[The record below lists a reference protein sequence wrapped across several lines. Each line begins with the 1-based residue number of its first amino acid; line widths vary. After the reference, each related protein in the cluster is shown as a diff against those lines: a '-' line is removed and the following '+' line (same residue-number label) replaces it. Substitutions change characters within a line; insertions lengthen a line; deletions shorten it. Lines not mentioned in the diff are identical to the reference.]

1 MKVHFVIR
9 FDKDFERLDGW
20 RDKERYSDID
30 TLQGSS
36 IITRRHPKEELSYLD
51 SPTSGVSA
59 HYRVKTGD
67 KICVRTAI
75 SYVSVDNARENLE
88 NDAVTW
94 DFDLVKK
101 TSQDEWNKWLG
112 RIEVKGGSQ
121 KQRTKFYT
129 DLWHV
134 LLGRHKID
142 DVNGEYP
149 DLTEGERYYSYT
161 RNIHPKTRTLPRGED
176 GKVLHHMYNSDAF
189 WLTQWNLNIL
199 WGLGWPEMMDEMVS
213 FTYPLC

>member
-112 RIEVKGGSQ
+112 RIEVKGGSHC
-121 KQRTKFYT
+121 
-129 DLWHV
+129 L
-134 LLGRHKID
+134 D
-142 DVNGEYP
+142 D
-149 DLTEGERYYSYT
+149 
-161 RNIHPKTRTLPRGED
+161 IK
-176 GKVLHHMYNSDAF
+176 
-189 WLTQWNLNIL
+189 
-199 WGLGWPEMMDEMVS
+199 
-213 FTYPLC
+213 

>member
-1 MKVHFVIR
+1 M
-9 FDKDFERLDGW
+9 
-20 RDKERYSDID
+20 
-30 TLQGSS
+30 
-36 IITRRHPKEELSYLD
+36 
-51 SPTSGVSA
+51 
-59 HYRVKTGD
+59 
-67 KICVRTAI
+67 
-75 SYVSVDNARENLE
+75 DNARENLE

-176 GKVLHHMYNSDAF
+176 GKVLLICIIPMLF
-189 WLTQWNLNIL
+189 GLLNGISIYCGD
-199 WGLGWPEMMDEMVS
+199 WDGLR
-213 FTYPLC
+213 

>member
-36 IITRRHPKEELSYLD
+36 IITRRRERRVELSRFTNFRCFGTLQ
-51 SPTSGVSA
+51 S
-59 HYRVKTGD
+59 KKQGD

-101 TSQDEWNKWLG
+101 TSQDEWNKMVG
-112 RIEVKGGSQ
+112 TNRSQ
-121 KQRTKFYT
+121 RRFA
-129 DLWHV
+129 
-134 LLGRHKID
+134 
-142 DVNGEYP
+142 
-149 DLTEGERYYSYT
+149 
-161 RNIHPKTRTLPRGED
+161 KTT
-176 GKVLHHMYNSDAF
+176 Y
-189 WLTQWNLNIL
+189 QIL
-199 WGLGWPEMMDEMVS
+199 YGFMACTAW
-213 FTYPLC
+213 TT